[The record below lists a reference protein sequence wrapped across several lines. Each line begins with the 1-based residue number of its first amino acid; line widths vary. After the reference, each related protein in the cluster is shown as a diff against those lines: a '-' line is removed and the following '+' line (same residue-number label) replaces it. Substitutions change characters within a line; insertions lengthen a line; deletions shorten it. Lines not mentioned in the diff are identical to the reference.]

1 MARFSADQSI
11 QKLLDTRF
19 LPLFNVD
26 DAEVCKSIVRSCYAA
41 GLRAFELT
49 NRDSGAYDIFCKLV
63 PFVAEECPEL
73 TLGVG
78 TIVDKPTAEKFIAA
92 GAEFI
97 VAPIFDQGT
106 LGVCLE
112 KNIPYIPGTFSP
124 TEMFHA
130 HRSGCAMIK
139 LFPAGALGPDYV
151 KNIIAPLPQLKIV
164 GTGGVQFDEM
174 SVKKWFASGIAALG
188 IGSSVFTKERLAN
201 KDFKAIEED
210 LKRIIKLPSEN

>member
-1 MARFSADQSI
+1 MARFTAQQSI

-26 DAEVCKSIVRSCYAA
+26 DAEICKSIIRSCYAA

-49 NRDSGAYDIFCKLV
+49 NRDSGAYDVFCQLV
-63 PFVAEECPEL
+63 SFVAQECPEL

-78 TIVDKPTAEKFIAA
+78 TIVDRETAHKFITA

-106 LGVCLE
+106 LDLCLE
-112 KNIPYIPGTFSP
+112 KGIAYIPGTFSP

-130 HRSGCAMIK
+130 HRSGCAMVK
-139 LFPAGALGPDYV
+139 LFPAGTLGPDYI

-164 GTGGVQFDEM
+164 GTGGVQFDEG
-174 SVKKWFASGIAALG
+174 SVKKWFSSGIAALG

-201 KDFKAIEED
+201 KDYKAIEED
-210 LKRIIKLPSEN
+210 LKRIMSIG

>member
-1 MARFSADQSI
+1 MARFSADVSVH
-11 QKLLDTRF
+11 KLISTRF
-19 LPLFNVD
+19 LPLFNVE
-26 DAEVCKSIVRSCYAA
+26 DAEVCKEIIRSCYAA

-49 NRDSGAYDIFCKLV
+49 NRDSAAFDVFCKLV

-78 TIVDKPTAEKFIAA
+78 TIVDAATAEKFIHA

-106 LGVCLE
+106 LDVCL
-112 KNIPYIPGTFSP
+112 NRGVPYIPGTFSP

-130 HRSGCAMIK
+130 HRAGCAMVK
-139 LFPAGALGPDYV
+139 LFPAGTLGPDYI

-164 GTGGVQFDEM
+164 GTGGVQFDET
-174 SVKKWFASGIAALG
+174 SVKKWFASGISALG
-188 IGSSVFTKERLAN
+188 VGSSVFTKERLAN
-201 KDFKAIEED
+201 KDYKAIEED
-210 LKRIIKLPSEN
+210 LKRIMKI

>member
-1 MARFSADQSI
+1 MARFTADQSV

-26 DAEVCKSIVRSCYAA
+26 DVEVCKSIIRSCYVA

-49 NRDSGAYDIFCKLV
+49 NRNVGAYDVFCKLV

-78 TIVDKPTAEKFIAA
+78 TIVDRITAEKFIAA

-106 LGVCLE
+106 LDICLE
-112 KNIPYIPGTFSP
+112 KGIPYIPGTFSP

-130 HRSGCAMIK
+130 HRSGCAMVK
-139 LFPAGALGPDYV
+139 LFPAGTLGPDYI
-151 KNIIAPLPQLKIV
+151 KNIIAPLSQLKIV
-164 GTGGVQFDEM
+164 GTGGVQFDET
-174 SVKKWFASGIAALG
+174 SVKKWFGAGIAALG

-201 KDFKAIEED
+201 KEYATIEED
-210 LKRIIKLPSEN
+210 LKRIMAI